1 MRACA
6 AGSAVGTDWPR
17 EASGLAKDMAIKIVN
32 VRMYL
37 LVLVPSEAMLFTD
50 HRQKLLRASYLF
62 FTEWISAMYPPG
74 NWTTTASRSSVSYG
88 GTSTSTPLAFALVS
102 VSVRF
107 VTSYPVVSL
116 PYGYGR

>member
-6 AGSAVGTDWPR
+6 GDSPVGADWLR
-17 EASGLAKDMAIKIVN
+17 ESSGLAKNMASEIVN

-37 LVLVPSEAMLFTD
+37 FVLVPSVAMLFAD
-50 HRQKLLRASYLF
+50 HRQNLFCASYLF

-74 NWTTTASRSSVSYG
+74 NSTTAASRSSVLYG
-88 GTSTSTPLAFALVS
+88 ATRTSTPLAFALVS

-107 VTSYPVVSL
+107 FTSYPVTSR
-116 PYGYGR
+116 PKGYGR